1 MRNFVCGKARIL
13 ALVSLIP
20 GFRPVLGTFWAA
32 LRAVLY
38 SCALYVYVTC
48 IHSRGT
54 PLLSLVRCAYTIYT
68 MSESTCTWQY
78 ACMHVFSASH
88 VYAHP
93 KHTCP
98 TMGGGQR
105 RRAPCMQAAFS
116 QASISIITGYRL
128 AVRRVA
134 VSARGNI
141 TMSCSCAC
149 SYATWSCGTLGVRA
163 CASAVH
169 WLLGPRVR

>member
-1 MRNFVCGKARIL
+1 MGGPNCVDKKVRPHGFYKNP
-13 ALVSLIP
+13 IP

-116 QASISIITGYRL
+116 QASISIITGYPHYQSHPSFL
-128 AVRRVA
+128 ARH
-134 VSARGNI
+134 
-141 TMSCSCAC
+141 MC
-149 SYATWSCGTLGVRA
+149 
-163 CASAVH
+163 
-169 WLLGPRVR
+169 